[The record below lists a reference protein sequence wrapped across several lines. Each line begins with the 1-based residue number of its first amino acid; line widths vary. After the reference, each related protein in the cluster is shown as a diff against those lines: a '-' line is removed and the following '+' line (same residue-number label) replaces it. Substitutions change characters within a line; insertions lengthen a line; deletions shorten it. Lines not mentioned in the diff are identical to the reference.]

1 VPIGACRPPPGDKSC
16 AYGPGLTRCGLGT
29 YENVVFLFVL
39 IYDQND

>member
-1 VPIGACRPPPGDKSC
+1 MKKKWGVHGETG
-16 AYGPGLTRCGLGT
+16 TRCGLGT

>member
-1 VPIGACRPPPGDKSC
+1 MTIHNYYTTLQQST
-16 AYGPGLTRCGLGT
+16 TRCGLGT